1 MRESVSQPKVTLD
14 AYASETRLDPL
25 DSRRFGLCRAR
36 PITSDV
42 NVTSMVRGCECRDER
57 GVTSDECY
65 DTIFPSPLLVTPSS
79 QYREATHHD
88 VFGKNTFGI
97 LRVPSYSYSIR
108 VLFHSQPVFKN
119 GSVQL
124 LLASDVPGYERQAC
138 CARYSGSTSTARS
151 GVRRADVETAT
162 ESCEVFDAYW

>member
-1 MRESVSQPKVTLD
+1 MREPVSQPKVTLD
-14 AYASETRLDPL
+14 AHASETRSDPL
-25 DSRRFGLCRAR
+25 DSRRFGLGRAR

-42 NVTSMVRGCECRDER
+42 NVTSMVRGCECRDKR

-65 DTIFPSPLLVTPSS
+65 DTIFPSQLPVAPSS

-88 VFGKNTFGI
+88 VFGKVWDFTRSI
-97 LRVPSYSYSIR
+97 LLVFYSRLVRSPCSR
-108 VLFHSQPVFKN
+108 T
-119 GSVQL
+119 VQL

-138 CARYSGSTSTARS
+138 CARYSGSTSTARL